1 MTGEA
6 DKDSRTKRKR
16 SKLERVDKKVEKKEK
31 PKPKRKPKP
40 KTSFSQ
46 EIKQSVVVKIGDDK
60 VKVKRKRKVQKK
72 LPVKKDDESRTQAPV
87 QTIFPVQPTPQQD
100 LRPPMG
106 AIVRTPPAPAPPTA
120 PPPVFT
126 DESINQLVN
135 DEQMKRQRAKL
146 SKQEAERQQV
156 RGLLDDVVEDVFKKV
171 DMREQEKREAEKKRV
186 DAFKSLAVIEEDRDA
201 ETFKKLI
208 EPTKAY
214 SLSQLT
220 NEQRKQD
227 ARVALTRAEEKIKK
241 RQDKEMKAI
250 QDQQQKERDML
261 ERLERK
267 LSVDDDYKQVSSA
280 LEGLQ
285 PTPSFQEL
293 NKPRLTSDKP
303 LPLSSDRSVSGDFVP
318 QGVATQPRPD
328 LQLQNVPRGR
338 GRPAGI
344 PVSQE
349 TIDKRNATR
358 KANQLILKSKL
369 EAERAESER
378 LKKLGR
384 EVEAESH
391 DQRADKLQR
400 DMETQIQVEQA
411 EQGTQVPSIEPP
423 PEPLQSQTSSGRLSS
438 GRKERSDKGVPRGEL
453 LKTAEQRASE
463 AGFTIA
469 SVPRETP
476 PLTAEAKGSLVRGV
490 FTGRGNIVGF
500 KDVQSD
506 EGFQSADEGGA
517 EEPAGTGFV

>member
-1 MTGEA
+1 MTREA
-6 DKDSRTKRKR
+6 SDKDTKTKRKR
-16 SKLERVDKKVEKKEK
+16 SKLERVDKKVDKKEK
-31 PKPKRKPKP
+31 VKVKVKRKPRA
-40 KTSFSQ
+40 TQ
-46 EIKQSVVVKIGDDK
+46 EIKQSVVVNIGDKAK
-60 VKVKRKRKVQKK
+60 VVKRKRKVAKK
-72 LPVKKDDESRTQAPV
+72 PPVKKDDESRTQAPV
-87 QTIFPVQPTPQQD
+87 QTIFPVQPVPQQQ

-106 AIVRTPPAPAPPTA
+106 PIVPTAPAPTPT
-120 PPPVFT
+120 PTPVFT
-126 DESINQLVN
+126 DESINQMVN
-135 DEQMKRQRAKL
+135 EEQMKRQRAKL
-146 SKQEAERQQV
+146 SKQEAERKQV

-171 DMREQEKREAEKKRV
+171 DSKEQAKREAEKKRV
-186 DAFKSLAVIEEDRDA
+186 DASKSLEVIEEDRDS
-201 ETFKKLI
+201 EMFKQLI
-208 EPTKAY
+208 ESNKAY

-250 QDQQQKERDML
+250 QDQQQKERDIM
-261 ERLERK
+261 ERLESK

-280 LEGLQ
+280 LEGLKQ
-285 PTPSFQEL
+285 APSFQEL
-293 NKPRLTSDKP
+293 NKPRLTSEKP
-303 LPLSSDRSVSGDFVP
+303 LPLSSDRSVSSGDFVP

-358 KANQLILKSKL
+358 KANQLIIKSKL
-369 EAERAESER
+369 EAERAESDR
-378 LKKLGR
+378 LKQLGR

-400 DMETQIQVEQA
+400 DMETQVQVEQA
-411 EQGTQVPSIEPP
+411 EQGTQVPSIEAPP
-423 PEPLQSQTSSGRLSS
+423 APLQSQTSSGRVSS

-463 AGFTIA
+463 QGFTIA

-476 PLTAEAKGSLVRGV
+476 PLTAEAKGSIVRGV

-500 KDVQSD
+500 KDVRSD
-506 EGFQSADEGGA
+506 EGFQSADDEGGA
-517 EEPAGTGFV
+517 EEPSGTGFV